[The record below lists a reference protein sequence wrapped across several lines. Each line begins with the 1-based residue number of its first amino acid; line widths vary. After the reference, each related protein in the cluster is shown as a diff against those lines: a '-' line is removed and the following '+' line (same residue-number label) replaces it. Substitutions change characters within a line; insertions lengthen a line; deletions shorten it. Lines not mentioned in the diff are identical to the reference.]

1 MRSSPATML
10 PGGWTLF
17 ASSDYY
23 YVLDCDF
30 WKAFQLDHVRC
41 GQTRLRK
48 TCRCRRPAN
57 SCRPLVAARHTER
70 CSQDRQ
76 MNQGPSALHTFPQM
90 VPRKL
95 SLTTIKKSYLH
106 GIRHH

>member
-48 TCRCRRPAN
+48 TCRCRWPAN
-57 SCRPLVAARHTER
+57 SCRPLVAARHPER
-70 CSQDRQ
+70 RGQDRPLAQ
-76 MNQGPSALHTFPQM
+76 RACTLHRIAQV
-90 VPRKL
+90 VPRQRELAAVQKAL
-95 SLTTIKKSYLH
+95 
-106 GIRHH
+106 